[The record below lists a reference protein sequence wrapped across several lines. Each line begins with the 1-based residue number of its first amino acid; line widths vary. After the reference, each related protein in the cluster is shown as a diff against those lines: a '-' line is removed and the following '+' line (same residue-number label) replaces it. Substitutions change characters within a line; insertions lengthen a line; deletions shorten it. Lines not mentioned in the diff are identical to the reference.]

1 VGTGPGAIVT
11 ASAGAPP
18 LLTLDRVTKRFGG
31 LTAVREVSLTVAA
44 GDLLGIIGPNGAG
57 KTTLFHV
64 ISGYFRPDE
73 GRVVFDGRD
82 ITGQPAHA
90 ISRRGLTRTF
100 QIVKPFG
107 NLSVLDNVMIGA
119 LTRVASTRQARAEA
133 AAVIDLCGLGPHAG
147 VRARTLPLAL
157 RKRLEVARALATRP
171 RLLLLDEVM
180 AGLNPTELVAMID
193 LIRRLH
199 AEGLTLIVIEHIMAA
214 MMRLA
219 QRIVM
224 LHHGEKIAEGTPH
237 EITSDRRVI
246 DAYLGEEFV
255 LADA

>member
-1 VGTGPGAIVT
+1 VSQP
-11 ASAGAPP
+11 PP
-18 LLTLDRVTKRFGG
+18 LLKLEHVTKRFGG
-31 LTAVREVSLTVAA
+31 LTAVRDVSLEVGP
-44 GDLLGIIGPNGAG
+44 GDLVGIIGPNGAG

-64 ISGYFRPDE
+64 ISGYYRADD
-73 GRVVFDGRD
+73 GRVTFDGHD
-82 ITGQPAHA
+82 VTGQPAHA
-90 ISRRGLTRTF
+90 IAQLGLTRTF

-107 NLSVLDNVMIGA
+107 NLSVRDNVMIGA
-119 LTRVASTRQARAEA
+119 LSRQSSVREARPDAERVIE
-133 AAVIDLCGLGPHAG
+133 VCGLGPHAG
-147 VRARTLPLAL
+147 ARARALPLAL

-180 AGLNPTELVAMID
+180 AGLNPTELGAMIE

-199 AEGLTLIVIEHIMAA
+199 ADGLTLIVIEHIMAA

-224 LHHGEKIAEGTPH
+224 LHHGERIAEGTPR
-237 EITSDRRVI
+237 EIARDRRVI

-255 LADA
+255 LAEA

>member
-1 VGTGPGAIVT
+1 
-11 ASAGAPP
+11 
-18 LLTLDRVTKRFGG
+18 
-31 LTAVREVSLTVAA
+31 VSRL
-44 GDLLGIIGPNGAG
+44 
-57 KTTLFHV
+57 
-64 ISGYFRPDE
+64 
-73 GRVVFDGRD
+73 
-82 ITGQPAHA
+82 
-90 ISRRGLTRTF
+90 GLTRTF
-100 QIVKPFG
+100 QLVKPFG

-119 LTRVASTRQARAEA
+119 LTRRRTTREARADAERVIEICDLGRHA
-133 AAVIDLCGLGPHAG
+133 AG
-147 VRARTLPLAL
+147 RARALPLAL
-157 RKRLEVARALATRP
+157 RKRLEVARALATQP

-180 AGLNPTELVAMID
+180 AGLNPTELTAMVD

-199 AEGLTLIVIEHIMAA
+199 ADGLTLIVIEHVMAA

-224 LHHGEKIAEGTPH
+224 LHHGEKIAEGTPR

>member
-1 VGTGPGAIVT
+1 VSA
-11 ASAGAPP
+11 AGAP

-31 LTAVREVSLTVAA
+31 LTAVREVSLAVNA

-57 KTTLFHV
+57 KTTLFNV
-64 ISGYFRPDE
+64 ISGYYRPEE
-73 GRVVFDGRD
+73 GRVVFDGAD
-82 ITGQPAHA
+82 LTGQPAHA

-119 LTRVASTRQARAEA
+119 LTREASTRTARAEA
-133 AAVIDLCGLGPHAG
+133 ARVLDICGLGPHTAA
-147 VRARTLPLAL
+147 RARTLPLAL

-180 AGLNPTELVAMID
+180 AGLNPTELAAMIE

-224 LHHGEKIAEGTPH
+224 LHHGEKIAEGTPR

-255 LADA
+255 LAEA

>member
-1 VGTGPGAIVT
+1 M
-11 ASAGAPP
+11 
-18 LLTLDRVTKRFGG
+18 LTLESVTKRFGG
-31 LTAVREVSLTVAA
+31 LTAVRAVSLEVRR

-57 KTTLFHV
+57 KTTLFNV
-64 ISGYFRPDE
+64 IAGYYRPEE
-73 GRVVFDGRD
+73 GRIVFEGRD
-82 ITGQPAHA
+82 VTGLPAHA
-90 ISRRGLTRTF
+90 ISRLGLTRTF

-107 NLSVLDNVMIGA
+107 NLSVADNVMIGA
-119 LTRVASTRQARAEA
+119 LTRLQRVRDARGEAER
-133 AAVIDLCGLGPHAG
+133 VIALCGLGPHAAA
-147 VRARTLPLAL
+147 RARALPIGL

-180 AGLNPTELVAMID
+180 AGLNPSELSGIID
-193 LIRRLH
+193 LVRRVH
-199 AEGLTLIVIEHIMAA
+199 AEGVTLIVIEHVMAA

-224 LHHGEKIAEGTPH
+224 LHHGEKIAEGTPQ

-255 LADA
+255 LAEA

>member
-1 VGTGPGAIVT
+1 
-11 ASAGAPP
+11 
-18 LLTLDRVTKRFGG
+18 
-31 LTAVREVSLTVAA
+31 VRP
-44 GDLLGIIGPNGAG
+44 GDLLGVIGPNGAG

-64 ISGYFRPDE
+64 ISGFYAPDE
-73 GRVVFDGRD
+73 GRVRLDGSD
-82 ITGQPAHA
+82 VTGLPAHA
-90 ISRRGLTRTF
+90 ICQRGLTRTF

-107 NLSVLDNVMIGA
+107 NLSVEDNVMIGA
-119 LTRVASTRQARAEA
+119 LTPLASTRQAREEA
-133 AAVIDLCGLGPHAG
+133 RRVIDICGLGPHASA
-147 VRARTLPLAL
+147 RARALPLGL

-180 AGLNPTELVAMID
+180 AGLNPTELAGIID

-199 AEGLTLIVIEHIMAA
+199 ADGLTLIVIEHIMAA

-224 LHHGEKIAEGTPH
+224 LHHGEKIAEGTPR
-237 EITSDRRVI
+237 EIAADRRVI

-255 LADA
+255 LAEA

>member
-1 VGTGPGAIVT
+1 V
-11 ASAGAPP
+11 SAPA
-18 LLTLDRVTKRFGG
+18 LLTLERVTKRFGG
-31 LTAVREVSLTVAA
+31 LTAVREVGLEVRR

-90 ISRRGLTRTF
+90 VSRLGLTRTF

-119 LTRVASTRQARAEA
+119 LTRRASTREARADAEQ
-133 AAVIDLCGLGPHAG
+133 VIGLCGLGPHAAA
-147 VRARTLPLAL
+147 RARALPLAL

-180 AGLNPTELVAMID
+180 AGLNPTELGAMIE
-193 LIRRLH
+193 LVRRLH
-199 AEGLTLIVIEHIMAA
+199 ADGLTLIVIEHVMAA

-224 LHHGEKIAEGTPH
+224 LHHGEKIAEGTPR

-255 LADA
+255 LAEA